1 MISQAYIQC
10 LSQIFAKTHRNMT
23 DTADK
28 LMDPSIRRLFEG
40 KNFVFV
46 STLMRDGTPQITP
59 TWVDL
64 EEDGGHILVNTA
76 TGRVKQKKRIPQS

>member
-1 MISQAYIQC
+1 
-10 LSQIFAKTHRNMT
+10 MT